1 MANYKIEFWMT
12 DISEMETEEFETKAD
27 AQARW
32 DVLWA
37 PATRALATNV
47 YHKDSNGDWQPGLDA

>member
-1 MANYKIEFWMT
+1 MT